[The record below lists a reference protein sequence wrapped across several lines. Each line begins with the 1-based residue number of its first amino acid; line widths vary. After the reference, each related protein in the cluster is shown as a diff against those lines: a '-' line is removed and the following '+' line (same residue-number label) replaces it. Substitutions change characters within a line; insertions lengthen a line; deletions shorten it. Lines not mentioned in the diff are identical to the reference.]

1 MKMAGGIL
9 RMERLTGATRGL
21 HPMKMAGGIL
31 QMERLTGI
39 ILG

>member
-9 RMERLTGATRGL
+9 QMERSTGTTRDL
-21 HPMKMAGGIL
+21 RPMRMAGGIL